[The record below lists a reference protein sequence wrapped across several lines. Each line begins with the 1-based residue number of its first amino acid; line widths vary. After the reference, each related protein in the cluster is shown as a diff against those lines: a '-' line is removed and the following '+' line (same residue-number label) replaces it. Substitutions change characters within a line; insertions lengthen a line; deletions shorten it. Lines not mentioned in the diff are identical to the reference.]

1 MPAAVGMLAAL
12 TKPSTRMSIPAQ
24 LFATESEMSFTGS
37 GKIARKGTL
46 SATLP
51 VRVKQE
57 LGNGDLYVEG
67 TKVVMVGEEEHH
79 IYLSGIVRTA
89 DIADDNTVPSSRIAD
104 AEIEYTGRGDV
115 SDQQRRGWGSRLLAR
130 VWPW

>member
-1 MPAAVGMLAAL
+1 VGLLAAL
-12 TKPSTRMSIPAQ
+12 TSKYPDIDPAQ
-24 LFATESEMSFTGS
+24 LFATESEMSFSGS
-37 GKIARKGTL
+37 GKVVRRGTL

-67 TKVVMVGEEEHH
+67 TKVVMVGDEEHH

-130 VWPW
+130 IWPW

>member
-1 MPAAVGMLAAL
+1 
-12 TKPSTRMSIPAQ
+12 
-24 LFATESEMSFTGS
+24 
-37 GKIARKGTL
+37 
-46 SATLP
+46 

-89 DIADDNTVPSSRIAD
+89 DISRRQHRPVVAHRRRRD
-104 AEIEYTGRGDV
+104 RV
-115 SDQQRRGWGSRLLAR
+115 HRPRRRQRSTASGLG
-130 VWPW
+130 